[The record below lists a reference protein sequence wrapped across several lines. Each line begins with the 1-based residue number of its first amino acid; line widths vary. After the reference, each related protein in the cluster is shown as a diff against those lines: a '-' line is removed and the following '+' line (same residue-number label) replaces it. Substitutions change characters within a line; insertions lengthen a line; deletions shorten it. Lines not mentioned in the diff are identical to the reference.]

1 MFWSLAAVTRGLV
14 QTSPRSFREGR
25 VWESLVTVTGFMC
38 GMLDR
43 QKKASAARYGEVMVC
58 LAVEQ
63 E

>member
-1 MFWSLAAVTRGLV
+1 MTRGLV

-25 VWESLVTVTGFMC
+25 VWESLVTVTGFVC

-43 QKKASAARYGEVMVC
+43 QKKASATRYREVMVC